1 MSDLGEIFGAWKVEK
16 KAKKLSNTENN
27 LRILKEKGIEYELLS
42 SNGPHLRIGDYDFW
56 ASTGLFVHR
65 KSKQRGRGIHNLLRR
80 L

>member
-1 MSDLGEIFGAWKVEK
+1 MSELGDTFKAWNEEK
-16 KAKKLSNTENN
+16 KAKKLSNAENS
-27 LRILKEKGIEYELLS
+27 LRLLKEKGIEYELLS